1 MEAKIEANHQ
11 DPCHVGR
18 SDRWG
23 DVQKMTRKEMKTKED
38 ISCLAFSEHLLFMG
52 LENMLGVMV
61 MATQKQIRMPHAGHF
76 DMITCLQVSE
86 DQ

>member
-1 MEAKIEANHQ
+1 
-11 DPCHVGR
+11 
-18 SDRWG
+18 
-23 DVQKMTRKEMKTKED
+23 MKTKEN

-76 DMITCLQVSE
+76 DSITCLEVSE
-86 DQ
+86 DQQKLYIGDLNCKVYIISIN